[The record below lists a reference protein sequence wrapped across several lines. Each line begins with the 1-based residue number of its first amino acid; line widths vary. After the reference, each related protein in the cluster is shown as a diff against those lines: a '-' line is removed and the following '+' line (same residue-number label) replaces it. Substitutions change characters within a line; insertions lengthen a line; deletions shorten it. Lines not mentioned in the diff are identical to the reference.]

1 MSFFIKS
8 LLTITANYRIF
19 APFLP
24 LFRANKKTAGD
35 MLAVSVI
42 KFESSLQ
49 ITGL

>member
-1 MSFFIKS
+1 MPLFC
-8 LLTITANYRIF
+8 
-19 APFLP
+19 PFL
-24 LFRANKKTAGD
+24 KQKTAGD